1 VLRVLL
7 QNANEVT
14 SGSGNGNL
22 VSQRYFP
29 GRDFA
34 AIADC
39 GCVIVWVERGTFGG
53 NSGKQTTG
61 PIGSTRL
68 TIDEDYLE
76 CALFCSVSKRV
87 VCFHDVVHR
96 EPMRHQ
102 LARLQFSRTHDL

>member
-1 VLRVLL
+1 MAAGLRNRDFPA
-7 QNANEVT
+7 QH
-14 SGSGNGNL
+14 
-22 VSQRYFP
+22 YFL
-29 GRDFA
+29 GRDLA

-39 GCVIVWVERGTFGG
+39 GCVIVWAKRGTFEG

-61 PIGSTRL
+61 PIGSTRV